1 MLEKAILCDRNCN
14 ECEAIYNKQVALLL
28 NVLALRFGEEVWWIT
43 NRICSNLT
51 VCPICRIDDFCHDVE
66 SKDSPGDCGILAIDE
81 IGHKEA
87 TCEVAEMAKEIFKEF
102 DNTEKQIKEQKI

>member
-1 MLEKAILCDRNCN
+1 MREKAILCDRNCN

-51 VCPICRIDDFCHDVE
+51 VCPICRIDDFCHD
-66 SKDSPGDCGILAIDE
+66 SPDVRNGTASIDE
-81 IGHKEA
+81 LGIENE
-87 TCEVAEMAKEIFKEF
+87 TCEVASEALKFFEDIKKEYNKE
-102 DNTEKQIKEQKI
+102 DENGKKTS